1 MITATQP
8 EEDHTTR
15 TVLQLALP
23 VMLENLL
30 RTAVYFSDTLMI
42 GWLRDPAA
50 LAAVGISSALLLLV
64 TSIFAALDVGTA
76 ALVAQDWGAG
86 EHERAAKLAAQSL
99 QLSFILSL
107 AFMGLGWLFGA
118 QLMQLMGAESH
129 VVPQGATT
137 YWPQPRSYATI
148 NLRSYLQ

>member
-76 ALVAQDWGAG
+76 ALV
-86 EHERAAKLAAQSL
+86 
-99 QLSFILSL
+99 
-107 AFMGLGWLFGA
+107 
-118 QLMQLMGAESH
+118 
-129 VVPQGATT
+129 
-137 YWPQPRSYATI
+137 
-148 NLRSYLQ
+148 